1 MFGNLTSI
9 TQQGML
15 NDKNITQ
22 EVFMAIKELLKEEL
36 GNSLRMER
44 DYRRALAK
52 LPRGSV
58 VKKIIRGRAYYY
70 LAYREKSR
78 VRFLYKGRKMEQRE
92 IAKYRDAQRFRAQYR
107 KLLSNVRKQI
117 IFLRKALRAKQ
128 AV

>member
-1 MFGNLTSI
+1 
-9 TQQGML
+9 
-15 NDKNITQ
+15 
-22 EVFMAIKELLKEEL
+22 MAIKELLKEEL

-44 DYRRALAK
+44 DYRRALSK

-70 LAYREKSR
+70 LAYREKSH
-78 VRFLYKGRKMEQRE
+78 VRFLYKGRKMEEWE
-92 IAKYRDAQRFRAQYR
+92 IAKYRDAKRFRVQYR

>member
-1 MFGNLTSI
+1 
-9 TQQGML
+9 
-15 NDKNITQ
+15 
-22 EVFMAIKELLKEEL
+22 MAIKELLKEEL

-52 LPRGSV
+52 LPRGCL

-78 VRFLYKGRKMEQRE
+78 VRFFYKGRKMDDRE
-92 IAKYRDAQRFRAQYR
+92 IAKYRDAKRYRAQYR
-107 KLLSNVRKQI
+107 KLLSDLRKQI

-128 AV
+128 AA

>member
-9 TQQGML
+9 TKQGMFI
-15 NDKNITQ
+15 DKDVRQ

-44 DYRRALAK
+44 DYRHALAK

-78 VRFLYKGRKMEQRE
+78 VRFLYKGRKMEERE
-92 IAKYRDAQRFRAQYR
+92 IAKYSDAKRFRAQYR
-107 KLLSNVRKQI
+107 KLLSNLRKQI